1 MALSYEEIWI
11 ETGLV
16 VAGLRIP
23 KVVGNKIFKSE
34 DEDNE

>member
-11 ETGLV
+11 EKGLV

-23 KVVGNKIFKSE
+23 RVVGNTIFKSE
-34 DEDNE
+34 EEDDE